1 MVLPTIKKV
10 TKRRSMT
17 SASEDDSPLRRGGA
31 PKIISKKKQTTKQ
44 PKKSDRSVPSSAVKV
59 TPDARLPKK
68 SQVIRDFF
76 GMLHTTKSNFPGK
89 KVCHEGASFEV
100 TKNGKR
106 VVVFVASVLQV
117 ICEIIIPNDSDG
129 CIRAV
134 GNFLLDA

>member
-68 SQVIRDFF
+68 SQVIRDF
-76 GMLHTTKSNFPGK
+76 LECYTPQ
-89 KVCHEGASFEV
+89 KVIFRVRKFV
-100 TKNGKR
+100 TKVHR
-106 VVVFVASVLQV
+106 L
-117 ICEIIIPNDSDG
+117 
-129 CIRAV
+129 R
-134 GNFLLDA
+134 